1 MGARERERGRERER
15 VKSEI
20 IITIMIIIII
30 TYTAR
35 SKCALHIAYTKII
48 LISINHSR
56 KIKENKPH
64 AIKQRKTEKVRFVCV
79 FVCV

>member
-1 MGARERERGRERER
+1 M
-15 VKSEI
+15 KSEI
-20 IITIMIIIII
+20 IIAIMIIIIII

-35 SKCALHIAYTKII
+35 SKCALHITAYTKII

-64 AIKQRKTEKVRFVCV
+64 AIKQRKTEKVRFDICMCVFFV

>member
-1 MGARERERGRERER
+1 M
-15 VKSEI
+15 KSEI
-20 IITIMIIIII
+20 IITIIIIII

-35 SKCALHIAYTKII
+35 SKCALHISYTKII
-48 LISINHSR
+48 LSINHSR